1 MVAKYVRKIEEDG
14 MSINSVPNL
23 WREKVRKQVEADGYV
38 FDEAFDCISIMP
50 LRLNCIFNLL
60 LIMKR
65 EYISRRWE

>member
-38 FDEAFDCISIMP
+38 FDENGYATKLEVDDESVSAT
-50 LRLNCIFNLL
+50 
-60 LIMKR
+60 
-65 EYISRRWE
+65 E

>member
-38 FDEAFDCISIMP
+38 FDENGIATKVEVSDEST
-50 LRLNCIFNLL
+50 
-60 LIMKR
+60 
-65 EYISRRWE
+65 ETAEQTA

>member
-38 FDEAFDCISIMP
+38 FDENGIATKVEIVDETVS
-50 LRLNCIFNLL
+50 N
-60 LIMKR
+60 
-65 EYISRRWE
+65 EVTE

>member
-38 FDEAFDCISIMP
+38 FDENGIATKAEVVDDTVS
-50 LRLNCIFNLL
+50 
-60 LIMKR
+60 
-65 EYISRRWE
+65 E

>member
-38 FDEAFDCISIMP
+38 FDENGHATKVEVVNETVS
-50 LRLNCIFNLL
+50 
-60 LIMKR
+60 
-65 EYISRRWE
+65 EEETE